1 MNPRQKWNQLG
12 VAAYNIVLTFVPS
25 HTVRLGALRL
35 WGASIG
41 EGSTVSRGTTVFDID
56 KIVIGRDCSIGF
68 RCLLDARGTISLG
81 DNVVLASD
89 TQIITGT
96 HVIDSDTFEAEFE
109 PVSVGS
115 FAWVASRSTILGGVA
130 IGRGAVVGACSLVR
144 ADVPPMAVVAGVPAM
159 KRGERTSALAYSAKF
174 RRLFY

>member
-1 MNPRQKWNQLG
+1 MNLRQKWDQLG

-25 HTVRLGALRL
+25 HSVRLGALRL
-35 WGASIG
+35 WGASVG
-41 EGSTVSRGTTVFDID
+41 AGSTVSRGTTVFDID
-56 KIVIGRDCSIGF
+56 KLVIGRDCSIGF
-68 RCLLDARGTISLG
+68 RCVLDARGTISLG

-96 HVIDSDTFEAEFE
+96 HRIDSDTFEAEFA
-109 PVSVGS
+109 PVSIDS
-115 FAWVASRSTILGGVA
+115 FAWVASRSTILGGVS

-144 ADVPPMAVVAGVPAM
+144 QSVPAMDVVAGVPAH
-159 KRGERTSALAYSAKF
+159 KRSERTSALAYSAKF

>member
-1 MNPRQKWNQLG
+1 MNLQQKWDQLG

-35 WGASIG
+35 WGANIG
-41 EGSTVSRGTTVFDID
+41 VGSTVSRGTTVFDIAR
-56 KIVIGRDCSIGF
+56 IEIGRDCNLGF
-68 RCLLDARGTISLG
+68 RCLLDARGGIRLG
-81 DNVVLASD
+81 DSVVLASD

-96 HVIDSDTFEAEFE
+96 HVIDSDTFEAEFA
-109 PVSVGS
+109 PVNIES
-115 FAWVASRSTILGGVA
+115 FAWVASRSTILGGVT

-144 ADVPPMAVVAGVPAM
+144 HDVPAMDVVAGVPAK
-159 KRGERTSALAYSAKF
+159 KRSERTSALAYSARF

>member
-1 MNPRQKWNQLG
+1 MSLRQKWDQLG

-41 EGSTVSRGTTVFDID
+41 EGSTISRGTTLFDID
-56 KIVIGRDCSIGF
+56 KIVIGRDCTIGF
-68 RCLLDARGTISLG
+68 RCLLDARGGITLG

-89 TQIITGT
+89 THIITGR
-96 HVIDSDTFEAEFE
+96 HLVDSDTFEAVFE
-109 PVSVGS
+109 AVSVDS
-115 FAWVASRSTILGGVA
+115 FAWVASRSTIVGGVS

-144 ADVPPMAVVAGVPAM
+144 TDVPAMQVVAGVPAVR
-159 KRGERTSALAYSAKF
+159 RGERTSALDYSAKY

>member
-1 MNPRQKWNQLG
+1 MNVAAKWQQLG

-41 EGSTVSRGTTVFDID
+41 EGSTVSRGTTVFDIGR
-56 KIVIGRDCSIGF
+56 IVIGRDCSIGF
-68 RCLLDARGTISLG
+68 RCLLDARGTITLG

-96 HVIDSDTFEAEFE
+96 HIIDSDTFDAEFS
-109 PVSVGS
+109 PVVIDS
-115 FAWVASRSTILGGVA
+115 FAWVASRCTILPGVS

-144 ADVPPMAVVAGVPAM
+144 SDVAAMDVAAGVPAT
-159 KRGERTSALAYSAKF
+159 KRGERSSSLAYSAKF